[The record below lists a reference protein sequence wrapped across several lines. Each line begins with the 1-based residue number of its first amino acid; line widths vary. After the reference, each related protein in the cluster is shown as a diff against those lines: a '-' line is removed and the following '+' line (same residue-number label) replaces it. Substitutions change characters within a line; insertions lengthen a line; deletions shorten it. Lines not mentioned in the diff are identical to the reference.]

1 MRVMMA
7 TNRMS
12 IIVVVKRD
20 VLVRNMFYSKL
31 LVLYSWFFRLLR
43 GYLLDPKI
51 SFGAELLNSV
61 LAFVENDEVD
71 SQATHC
77 RKLHALFDQVF
88 GPLAFR
94 VSELYQV
101 GNPFWIRRHLV

>member
-1 MRVMMA
+1 MRVMMV

-12 IIVVVKRD
+12 FIFVVKRD
-20 VLVRNMFYSKL
+20 VLVRNMLDFKL
-31 LVLYSWFFRLLR
+31 LVLNGWFFRLLR
-43 GYLLDPKI
+43 GNLLDPKV

-88 GPLAFR
+88 GPLAFG
-94 VSELYQV
+94 VS
-101 GNPFWIRRHLV
+101 